1 MSMCNI
7 NAKMQKTAKRE
18 VIYKQTVTSGKK
30 ALLERIWEGR
40 GKMRTLFKLY
50 IYSLYIYIS
59 ICGEGSGNP
68 LQYSCLENPMDGGA
82 WWAAVHGV
90 ARSRT

>member
-7 NAKMQKTAKRE
+7 NAKMQKIAKCE
-18 VIYKQTVTSGKK
+18 VVYKQTVTSGKK

-50 IYSLYIYIS
+50 IYTSVVFEKFFYKL
-59 ICGEGSGNP
+59 
-68 LQYSCLENPMDGGA
+68 LTLL
-82 WWAAVHGV
+82 
-90 ARSRT
+90 